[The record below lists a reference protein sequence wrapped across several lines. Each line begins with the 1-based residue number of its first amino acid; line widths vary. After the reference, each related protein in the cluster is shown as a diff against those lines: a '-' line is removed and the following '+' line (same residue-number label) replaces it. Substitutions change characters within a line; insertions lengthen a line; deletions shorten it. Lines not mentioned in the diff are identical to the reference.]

1 MLDPGTQ
8 ILHFK
13 DEETEAQRGKEIP
26 PRLHSMLVAE
36 ADRHIPPPPR
46 PPPLRPT
53 PTAAD
58 QVCDFQ
64 FRVLS
69 TPIYIDRHSLAAIH

>member
-13 DEETEAQRGKEIP
+13 DEETEAQREKEIP

-36 ADRHIPPPPR
+36 ADRHPPPPA
-46 PPPLRPT
+46 
-53 PTAAD
+53 PTAAY

>member
-13 DEETEAQRGKEIP
+13 DEETEAQRGEGIP

-36 ADRHIPPPPR
+36 ADRQPHPDPAP
-46 PPPLRPT
+46 
-53 PTAAD
+53 A
-58 QVCDFQ
+58 QVSDFQ
-64 FRVLS
+64 FQILS
-69 TPIYIDRHSLAAIH
+69 TSIYIDRHSLAAIH